1 MEILD
6 LMYSIFI
13 ILAAE
18 SIIRIIDFSSEIK
31 VKLTSFLKLIPRLT
45 IKVDLSEFNLNTRMI
60 LNDNNEYVFR

>member
-6 LMYSIFI
+6 LMYGIFI

-31 VKLTSFLKLIPRLT
+31 DKLTSFLKLIPRLT